1 MLRKVSKVKVAIA
14 GATGTM
20 GRLVAQ
26 QALGAGHEVVSLARA
41 EGIDLRRGD
50 NLESRLSGV
59 EVVIDVLN
67 VATQRRSVAEQFF
80 SETTRTLQRAEA
92 AAGVAHHV
100 CLSIVGCDRV
110 ASGYYF
116 GKRAQET
123 AITAGPVP
131 WTILRTTQWYEFA
144 EQVLGFFSV
153 GPFSGVPRMRVQ
165 PVAAV
170 EVAALLVE
178 LAGGEPRR
186 ELVELAG
193 PLQAELVDLARA
205 VNERSGI
212 GRRLLPFTVPGAA
225 GKAMR
230 SGALLPTGPGMRG
243 QQTFDEWLA
252 QRTGH

>member
-50 NLESRLSGV
+50 DLESRLSGV

-100 CLSIVGCDRV
+100 LSIVGCERV

-116 GKRAQET
+116 GKQAQKRRSRR
-123 AITAGPVP
+123 GQC
-131 WTILRTTQWYEFA
+131 RGRSFA
-144 EQVLGFFSV
+144 PLSGTSSQQVLGFFSV
-153 GPFSGVPRMRVQ
+153 GPFSGVPSMRVQ

-178 LAGGEPRR
+178 LAGGAPRR

-205 VNERSGI
+205 VNERSGL